1 MTQFSYTS
9 VMNCRIA
16 SSVCGE
22 VGFEAME
29 LEVAREAA
37 AAPRVLAREDV
48 DDAMPPAPPAPPTE
62 EGSWGGWCRRMKRVP
77 EGVRK
82 ADI

>member
-1 MTQFSYTS
+1 
-9 VMNCRIA
+9 
-16 SSVCGE
+16 
-22 VGFEAME
+22 ME
-29 LEVAREAA
+29 LEVVREVA

-48 DDAMPPAPPAPPTE
+48 EDAIPPAPALPAE
-62 EGSWGGWCRRMKRVP
+62 EGSWGGWWRRMKRVP

>member
-1 MTQFSYTS
+1 
-9 VMNCRIA
+9 
-16 SSVCGE
+16 
-22 VGFEAME
+22 ME
-29 LEVAREAA
+29 LEVAREVA

-48 DDAMPPAPPAPPTE
+48 EDAIPPTPALPAD
-62 EGSWGGWCRRMKRVP
+62 EGSWGGWWRRMKRVP

>member
-1 MTQFSYTS
+1 
-9 VMNCRIA
+9 
-16 SSVCGE
+16 
-22 VGFEAME
+22 ME

-48 DDAMPPAPPAPPTE
+48 DDAIPLAPPAAEE
-62 EGSWGGWCRRMKRVP
+62 EGSWGGWWRRMKRVP

>member
-1 MTQFSYTS
+1 
-9 VMNCRIA
+9 
-16 SSVCGE
+16 
-22 VGFEAME
+22 ME

-37 AAPRVLAREDV
+37 AAPKVLAREDV
-48 DDAMPPAPPAPPTE
+48 DDAIPPAPPVAEE
-62 EGSWGGWCRRMKRVP
+62 EGSWGGWWRRMKRVP